1 MDFDKKAYYQLKKWW
16 DYYGNPNIDI
26 WVDEFD
32 SVYFGDRTVHRL
44 IAEIMI
50 FGSQGW
56 AFERCWKDYPITEA
70 EQKQIAEFVN
80 RCNGKQASNV
90 RNEQMFTYQEF
101 FKQFN
106 EISDYYHARP
116 SDRGGVDI
124 VDKHDNLM
132 ASLLPHTDGWYF
144 AESGFPGDEL
154 TLMARLAVT
163 LPERRGK
170 V

>member
-1 MDFDKKAYYQLKKWW
+1 MTTKFTQ
-16 DYYGNPNIDI
+16 
-26 WVDEFD
+26 
-32 SVYFGDRTVHRL
+32 SV
-44 IAEIMI
+44 
-50 FGSQGW
+50 
-56 AFERCWKDYPITEA
+56 
-70 EQKQIAEFVN
+70 
-80 RCNGKQASNV
+80 NGKQDSNV

-144 AESGFPGDEL
+144 TESGFPGDEL

-170 V
+170 I